1 MKIGVCPYFLYFYIF
16 HSDVAATS
24 FDLFLTYLNGKIGY
38 SDYFDGGTIL

>member
-1 MKIGVCPYFLYFYIF
+1 MYPYLFY
-16 HSDVAATS
+16 VAATS